1 MWGVA
6 CFARDIPRALAPRV
20 RCCERWLVKSK
31 LILAALFFCI
41 CFGLGY
47 APLNRYDPT
56 TVKGLS
62 DTDSYSNMVDAR
74 PAWAPQHRVR
84 ILVPMLARPIYRA
97 AIGRVGSWNPA
108 LFALLVINSAFVA
121 WAALLLLTI
130 GERITRDPH
139 VAIIASLLY
148 LLSFDVTN
156 FHLAGLVDSVEAW
169 ALLAVTW
176 ALLTRR
182 WLLVPLIGFVGALG
196 KETSIPLL
204 LVFCGAWIG
213 WLTLTR
219 SENRPPYWAI
229 AALLLAQI
237 IGIEAVGAAMTGHLV
252 APWKPSAQRMITNP
266 LWIYSPA
273 SMIRELLYS
282 FVWLVPLGILRLK
295 ELPREW
301 VFSAGASLLMVY
313 ALTAWFSV
321 GENATRPAFNIAGPI
336 LALSAAILLNR
347 ILQPAPASTHIL
359 PDRPSEP

>member
-1 MWGVA
+1 M
-6 CFARDIPRALAPRV
+6 LAPAES
-20 RCCERWLVKSK
+20 RCESLFVKAK
-31 LILAALFFCI
+31 LILGAVFFCI

-47 APLNRYDPT
+47 APLNRYDPAS
-56 TVKGLS
+56 VRGLS
-62 DTDSYSNMVDAR
+62 DTRSYLSMVDDSPDVLPKHAG
-74 PAWAPQHRVR
+74 R
-84 ILVPMLARPIYRA
+84 ILVPLLARPIYRA

-176 ALLTRR
+176 ALFTRR

-204 LVFCGAWIG
+204 LVFCGVWIG

-219 SENRPPYWAI
+219 SENQPPYWTI

-237 IGIEAVGAAMTGHLV
+237 IGIEAMGAAMTGHLV
-252 APWKPSAQRMITNP
+252 APWKPSAQQMITNP
-266 LWIYSPA
+266 LRIHSPA

-282 FVWLVPLGILRLK
+282 FVWLVPLGMLRLK

-301 VFSAGASLLMVY
+301 VFSAGASLLVVY

-321 GENATRPAFNIAGPI
+321 GENATRPAFNVAGPI
-336 LALSAAILLNR
+336 LALSTAILLNR
-347 ILQPAPASTHIL
+347 ILQPAHT
-359 PDRPSEP
+359 